1 MTLFIYNLS
10 FMLFWCVLL
19 PQVAPSNEG
28 VATLWPGKKHSNI
41 EAFSIKVSTVT
52 TVATIYISRMR
63 QMQYHLSNPHLYI
76 YMYIFVCVAQKVVAV
91 ATVEKM
97 LYHAG
102 LPTSGCIGSPRNSS
116 SGGMLFARERLAQMT
131 RRLTPEM
138 RFCVWERFFPSESV
152 FVAM

>member
-1 MTLFIYNLS
+1 MLQFQGIY
-10 FMLFWCVLL
+10 
-19 PQVAPSNEG
+19 
-28 VATLWPGKKHSNI
+28 T
-41 EAFSIKVSTVT
+41 KVSTVT
-52 TVATIYISRMR
+52 IVATIYISRMR

-102 LPTSGCIGSPRNSS
+102 LPTNGCMDSPRNSS

-131 RRLTPEM
+131 RRFTPDM
-138 RFCVWERFFPSESV
+138 RFCVCERFFPSESV